1 MTKHWRRWKHPVQI
15 TFFLLSLLFL
25 AWMIAGQW
33 QALRAYEWHLRAG
46 WLALAGATLA
56 LSWLLEV
63 AVWRRLL
70 GIVGGRLHYGAAWRI
85 WFLSAITR
93 YIPGNIWQPLS
104 MTMLAREQN
113 VRAMATIA
121 SIVIYQMVNLMA
133 AGLIAA
139 AYFPLTGNLG
149 LLTHL
154 LPAAA
159 AHWMALLALP
169 MLIFLLRPMWLVQI
183 MNWLLQKMGR
193 DPLPLRLTTCEL
205 LLALLLTTGVWLLL
219 GCSFLFLTLSL
230 SAAPPASLLSLAV
243 HLIAAYPLSYAAGYI
258 SFLTP
263 SGLGV
268 REGVAYLLLA
278 PLIGGAT
285 VTIAALAMRL
295 WLVLGELAGAGAG
308 LLLNRPSPRNRE

>member
-1 MTKHWRRWKHPVQI
+1 MTKLWRRWKHPVQMA
-15 TFFLLSLLFL
+15 FFALSLAFL

-46 WLALAGATLA
+46 WLALAGAALA
-56 LSWLLEV
+56 LSWLIEV

-70 GIVGGRLHYGAAWRI
+70 GIVGGRLDYGVAWRI

-104 MTMLAREQN
+104 MTVLAREQD
-113 VRAMATIA
+113 VRAMATVA
-121 SIVIYQMVNLMA
+121 SIVTYQLVNLMA

-139 AYFPLTGNLG
+139 VYFPLTGNLG
-149 LLTHL
+149 MLAHL

-159 AHWMALLALP
+159 ARWMALLALP
-169 MLIFLLRPMWLVQI
+169 MLIFLLRPMWLVQ
-183 MNWLLQKMGR
+183 MLNWLLQKMGR
-193 DPLPLRLTTCEL
+193 DPLPLRLTTFEL
-205 LLALLLTTGVWLLL
+205 LLALVLTTGVWLLL

-230 SAAPPASLLSLAV
+230 SAASPTSLLPQAV

-268 REGVAYLLLA
+268 REGVVYLLLA
-278 PLIGGAT
+278 PLIGGTT

-308 LLLNRPSPRNRE
+308 LLFNRPSPRNHE